1 MDSKQAQEQLLE
13 IIKELAEGTYS
24 DRIMSLTGDDAP
36 EPIRTVAEAMALM
49 MVKVEAR
56 EFQLEQLVD
65 ELRQLNDA
73 IKRHT
78 IGVMEAMAQALHT
91 RDEYTEG
98 HAVRVADYAHDIA
111 LKMGL
116 SAEEAEYVRL
126 GGMLHDIGKIGFP
139 DDLFAH
145 HDARLPS
152 KLVKQVIKHPAA
164 GAEILKELDF
174 LGPAVDYV
182 RCHHERLDGK
192 GYPRN
197 LKADQI
203 PLGAQIIAAADVFD
217 AVTTDRPY
225 QKGMTYQQG
234 LAILRKQVP
243 NKIDARVIDA
253 FAELIEG
260 WIGESEQAS

>member
-1 MDSKQAQEQLLE
+1 MDASQAQEQLLE

-24 DRIMSLTGDDAP
+24 DRIMSLTGADAP
-36 EPIRTVAEAMALM
+36 EPIRTVAEAMAMM

-56 EFQLEQLVD
+56 EFQLEQLVE
-65 ELRQLNDA
+65 ELQDLNDTL
-73 IKRHT
+73 KRRT
-78 IGVMEAMAQALHT
+78 IGVMEAMAQALQA

-98 HAVRVADYAHDIA
+98 HTARVADYAHDIA

-116 SAEEAEYVRL
+116 GADEAEYVRL

-145 HDARLPS
+145 HGARLPG
-152 KLVKQVIKHPAA
+152 KLVKQVIKHPAV

-174 LGPAVDYV
+174 LGPAVEYV

-197 LKADQI
+197 LKGDQV

-225 QKGMTYQQG
+225 QKGMTYEQG
-234 LAILRKQVP
+234 LAILNKLVP
-243 NKIDARVIDA
+243 DKIDGRVIDA
-253 FAELIEG
+253 FAELIKAWMAEAG
-260 WIGESEQAS
+260 QAS